1 MDIAVLLAF
10 AVRNQASDLH
20 LCAGLPPL
28 LRVHGAIRR
37 INLQAL
43 EATQL
48 QALLHA
54 IMPARQQARYA
65 GGLECDFALELPALG
80 RFRVHAFRQQGGP
93 AAAIRH
99 LGLEPPTLAALG
111 APALCA
117 DLALRERGLVLV
129 TGPTGSGKSTT
140 LAAMVRHINEQRPV
154 HILTIEDPI
163 EFIHTPRRAL
173 VTQREVGLHTRDT
186 AHALRAA
193 LREDPDVL
201 LVGELRDAATV
212 RLALSA
218 ADTGHLVLGTLH
230 TASAARTMERIVDL
244 FPPGEK
250 DSARAMLAGSL
261 QGVIAQ
267 TLLPTQD
274 GNARIAAHELL
285 VATPAVRH
293 LIREG
298 RSAQLYSAMQAG
310 GAAGMQTLEACLQQ
324 LVQQGR
330 ISPETA
336 RAHAAMDNAV

>member
-37 INLQAL
+37 VNLQAL

-54 IMPARQQARYA
+54 IMPTRQQARYA
-65 GGLECDFALELPALG
+65 DGLECDFALELPALG

-173 VTQREVGLHTRDT
+173 VTQREVGQHTRDT

>member
-20 LCAGLPPL
+20 LCTGLPPW
-28 LRVHGAIRR
+28 LRVHGAMRR

-43 EATQL
+43 EASQL

-54 IMPARQQARYA
+54 VMPPRQQARYA
-65 GGLECDFALELPALG
+65 SGLECDFALQLPALG
-80 RFRVHAFRQQGGP
+80 RFRIHAFHQQCGP

-99 LGLEPPTLAALG
+99 LGLEPPTLAMLA

-117 DLALRERGLVLV
+117 ELALRERGLVLV

-140 LAAMVRHINEQRPV
+140 LAAMVRHINEQRAV

-163 EFIHTPRRAL
+163 EFIHSPRRAL
-173 VTQREVGLHTRDT
+173 VTQREVGLHTRST

-193 LREDPDVL
+193 LRQDPDVL

-230 TASAARTMERIVDL
+230 TASAARTMERIIDL
-244 FPPGEK
+244 FPAREQ
-250 DSARAMLAGSL
+250 DTARAMLAGSL

-274 GNARIAAHELL
+274 GHGRIAAHELL

-310 GAAGMQTLEACLQQ
+310 GAAGMQTLEACLAQ
-324 LVQQGR
+324 LLQQGR
-330 ISPETA
+330 ITPQVA
-336 RAHAAMDNAV
+336 RAHARQD